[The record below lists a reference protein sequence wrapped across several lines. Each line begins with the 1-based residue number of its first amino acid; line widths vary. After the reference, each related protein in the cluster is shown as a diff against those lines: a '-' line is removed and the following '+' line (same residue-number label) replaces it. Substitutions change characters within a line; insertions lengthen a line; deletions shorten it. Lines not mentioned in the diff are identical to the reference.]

1 MSDDTKTQK
10 PKPLVGICVLDLSRV
25 LAGPWCTQQ
34 LADLGAEVI
43 KVERPGTGDDT
54 RRWAPPWLGDTGETA
69 YFQAAN
75 RGKSSVCIDFSK
87 PEGQTLVRRLAAQVD
102 VLVENFKVGG
112 LARYGLDYE
121 NLKAINP
128 QLVYCSISG
137 FGQNG
142 PYAHRSGYDF
152 LIQGMGGLM
161 SVTGEPEGEPMKV
174 GVAFVDVFTGLYSAN
189 AILAAL
195 HQRRLTGEG
204 AYIDMALLDVQV
216 GVMANQASGY
226 LATGDDPPR
235 LGNAHP
241 SIVPYQVFPTADD
254 AMIIAVGNDGQFQ
267 RLCAVLDCPEVAE
280 DTRFVTNAAR
290 VGNREI
296 LVAILSDCLQV
307 KARSHWLA
315 ALEAAGVPCGPI
327 NSLSQVFADP
337 QVRARGMEIKRHHAC
352 GRDVSLV
359 GNPIRM
365 DGENQNAEAAPPL
378 LGQHTKALLRER
390 LDMDDDA
397 LSDLA
402 AQGILGEL

>member
-1 MSDDTKTQK
+1 MADDNQAQKT
-10 PKPLVGICVLDLSRV
+10 KPLAGVCVLDLSRV

-54 RRWAPPWLGDTGETA
+54 RRWAPPWLGDTGESA

-87 PEGQTLVRRLAAQVD
+87 PEGQALVRRLAAGAD

-128 QLVYCSISG
+128 KLVYCSISG
-137 FGQNG
+137 FGQTG

-161 SVTGEPEGEPMKV
+161 SVTGEPEGEPMKA

-195 HQRRLTGEG
+195 HQRLLTGEG
-204 AYIDMALLDVQV
+204 TYIDMALLDVQV

-226 LATGDDPPR
+226 LATGDNPPR

-267 RLCAVLDCPEVAE
+267 RLCAVLECLEVAE
-280 DTRFVTNAAR
+280 DTRFATNAAR
-290 VGNREI
+290 VENREA
-296 LVAILSDCLQV
+296 LVATLSDCLRRR
-307 KARSHWLA
+307 ARSHWLA
-315 ALEAAGVPCGPI
+315 AMEAAGIPCGPI

-337 QVRARGMEIKRHHAC
+337 QVRARGMEIKRHHAS
-352 GRDVSLV
+352 GQDISLV
-359 GNPIRM
+359 SNPIRM
-365 DGENQNAEAAPPL
+365 NGENQNAEAAPPL
-378 LGQHTKALLRER
+378 LGQHTKTLLQAK
-390 LDMDDDA
+390 LDLDDET
-397 LSDLA
+397 LSELA
-402 AQGILGEL
+402 AQDIIGAL